1 MSGSGGGPAGSQY
14 DQFADAHG
22 DGGPYNELYERPAMI
37 SMLGDVAGRTVLDVG
52 CGSGLLAEH
61 LTGVGASVIGFDESD
76 AMLQLARA
84 RLGARVQLRLHD
96 LHEPLT
102 WLANGSIDI
111 VVASLVMHYIED
123 WRPALGEFR
132 RVLHPGGRLVM
143 STHHP
148 FGDFIT
154 YDRPNYFA
162 VEEIVDRWGKPDAR
176 YEVRFWRR
184 PLQVLIGDLVHTGFR
199 IKQLAEPVPSSW
211 EGFTD
216 EERAWLSSKP
226 TFLFIEATPMAM
238 SEDGHGGSA

>member
-1 MSGSGGGPAGSQY
+1 MSVSGDGPAGSQY

-61 LTGVGASVIGFDESD
+61 LASAGANVIGLDGSD

-84 RLGARVQLRLHD
+84 RLGAKGQLRLHD

-111 VVASLVMHYIED
+111 VVASLVMHYIKD

-132 RVLHPGGRLVM
+132 RVLRPGGRLVM

-148 FGDFIT
+148 FADFIT
-154 YDRPNYFA
+154 YSRPNYFA
-162 VEEIVDRWGKPDAR
+162 VEEIVDQWGKSDAK

-184 PLQVLIGDLVHTGFR
+184 PLQVLISDLVHTGFR

-211 EGFTD
+211 EGFT
-216 EERAWLSSKP
+216 ERERLWLSSNP
-226 TFLFIEATPMAM
+226 TFLFIEATPTATL
-238 SEDGHGGSA
+238 EDGYGAAV

>member
-1 MSGSGGGPAGSQY
+1 MSVSGGGPTGSQY

-22 DGGPYNELYERPAMI
+22 DGGPYNERYERPAMI

-61 LTGVGASVIGFDESD
+61 LAGAGASVIGIDGSD
-76 AMLQLARA
+76 AKLQLARA

-111 VVASLVMHYIED
+111 VVASLVMHYLKD

-132 RVLHPGGRLVM
+132 RVLRPGGRFVM

-148 FGDFIT
+148 FADFIT
-154 YDRPNYFA
+154 YERPDYFA
-162 VEEIVDRWGKPDAR
+162 VEEITDQWGKPEAK
-176 YEVRFWRR
+176 YAVRFWRR
-184 PLQVLIGDLVHTGFR
+184 PLHTLMSDLVDTGFR
-199 IKQLAEPVPSSW
+199 ITQLAEPVPSSL

-216 EERAWLSSKP
+216 EQRAWLSSRP
-226 TFLFIEATPMAM
+226 TFLFIEATPLAT
-238 SEDGHGGSA
+238 SEDGGSA